1 MATEFAGSKH
11 SVALRADLIKA
22 LYRQKPTILIASIV
36 NATIVTLVLWEA
48 SPQPWPALWLAL
60 VIAVALGRVALMSR
74 YHRIP
79 PGEAKS
85 ELWARLLVVSAAAS
99 GILWGASGVL
109 FFTPGNALYQV
120 FLVFVI
126 GGMCAGAAAVLSTHM
141 MAFYAFVLPSLT
153 PLIVRLWLE
162 GEAVQMAMGLMLAL
176 FSGAMVVLA
185 RNVHRTVVEAIKERL
200 EKEAL
205 LEERAGHEERL
216 EVEVAERTADLG
228 AEIAERERA
237 EEALQRSE
245 ERYRNLYNRTPAMLQ
260 SYGRD
265 HRFVSVSDHWLEVM
279 GYQRDEVIGRHI
291 IEFVTEE
298 SRQLF
303 RNESLPALLR
313 SGIASDLSR
322 QLIKKN
328 GEILDT
334 LISTI
339 VERDDRG
346 DPAHF
351 LSVIVDV
358 TERKRA
364 EDALRESE
372 ARLSI
377 AHAVAGVGSWDLDL
391 VKDEMYWSEQTYEIL
406 GLSSAKV
413 APSASQFLPLIHNED

>member
-1 MATEFAGSKH
+1 MPSETGEEIDAEHQRSLGAEPRE
-11 SVALRADLIKA
+11 SVAEEHQDSRDELR
-22 LYRQKPTILIASIV
+22 RQ
-36 NATIVTLVLWEA
+36 
-48 SPQPWPALWLAL
+48 
-60 VIAVALGRVALMSR
+60 
-74 YHRIP
+74 
-79 PGEAKS
+79 
-85 ELWARLLVVSAAAS
+85 
-99 GILWGASGVL
+99 
-109 FFTPGNALYQV
+109 
-120 FLVFVI
+120 
-126 GGMCAGAAAVLSTHM
+126 
-141 MAFYAFVLPSLT
+141 
-153 PLIVRLWLE
+153 
-162 GEAVQMAMGLMLAL
+162 
-176 FSGAMVVLA
+176 
-185 RNVHRTVVEAIKERL
+185 VEK
-200 EKEAL
+200 
-205 LEERAGHEERL
+205 
-216 EVEVAERTADLG
+216 RTADLTRTN
-228 AEIAERERA
+228 ASLRREIAERERA

-265 HRFVSVSDHWLEVM
+265 HRFLSVSDHWLEVM

-291 IEFVTEE
+291 TEFVTEE